1 MQNLSQTLKQDLLPV
16 IEWGSPS
23 DTELQHAA
31 DRIRDV
37 APPEMVD
44 ITWPIPPR
52 FPLSQSAYANM
63 HFITDQVT
71 DTSHTHSSLILFVCI
86 NKIMRS
92 GRSRQWAHERAVPR
106 LTSIGTYSRVKTF
119 LDRS

>member
-52 FPLSQSAYANM
+52 FPLSQLAYANYQDSNL
-63 HFITDQVT
+63 ITQSELKGMMNDNSENGKIQ
-71 DTSHTHSSLILFVCI
+71 DWYLHSYIPTMSVH
-86 NKIMRS
+86 R
-92 GRSRQWAHERAVPR
+92 PR
-106 LTSIGTYSRVKTF
+106 HV
-119 LDRS
+119 